1 MTTASATGQGT
12 DYVRGEN
19 VIGSPYAD
27 TITGST
33 EGYGTNTHHANT
45 LWGQAGDDTLF
56 GGPLGKDRLFG
67 QAGND
72 TLDGG
77 TDTDLCDGG
86 SGIDAVVN
94 CETLVSIP

>member
-1 MTTASATGQGT
+1 MSGSAH
-12 DYVRGEN
+12 D
-19 VIGSPYAD
+19 D

-45 LWGQAGDDTLF
+45 LWRLAGDDTLF
-56 GGPLGKDRLFG
+56 GGPRGNDRLFG
-67 QAGND
+67 QAGDD

-77 TDTDLCDGG
+77 ADTDRCDGG
-86 SGIDAVVN
+86 PDTDTATH